1 MFTFFLYPLSHCVQ
15 TSLGKA
21 MGYIWYHSLFSI
33 FMPYLKSFPLRCCC
47 LSALSS
53 FSLRFTPVLW
63 NQRRLCH
70 WKGELG
76 PQGVAWSKQ
85 WCELNTLIPICPTVG
100 DISTLWSVLSNGGG
114 NSHLRP
120 FHYLFKVIL
129 CPLKRI
135 SRFKTVNFSSLLTKY
150 HLYHSH
156 TTPQEPMWW
165 QRWWCYYL

>member
-1 MFTFFLYPLSHCVQ
+1 MQNCPRKYYMFTFFLYPLSHCVQ

-21 MGYIWYHSLFSI
+21 MGYIRYHSLFSI

-114 NSHLRP
+114 KLP
-120 FHYLFKVIL
+120 
-129 CPLKRI
+129 
-135 SRFKTVNFSSLLTKY
+135 FKTISLFI
-150 HLYHSH
+150 
-156 TTPQEPMWW
+156 
-165 QRWWCYYL
+165 YLKSFYAHWKESPGLKL